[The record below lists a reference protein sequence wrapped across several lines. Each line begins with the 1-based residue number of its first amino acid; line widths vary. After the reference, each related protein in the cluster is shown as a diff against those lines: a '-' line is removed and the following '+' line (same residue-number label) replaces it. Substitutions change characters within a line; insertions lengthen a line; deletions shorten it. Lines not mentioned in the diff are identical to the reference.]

1 MKKDAAI
8 ALNLG
13 PFINM
18 ANVVPKHQIEK
29 ALLEERQDISSGR
42 LKEENPLDTSAE
54 FRTFCEACRRG
65 DLKTSQEQITK
76 GVNINARDAYDY
88 TPLIL
93 VSIKRASIIVGRS

>member
-1 MKKDAAI
+1 VRKVAAI

-93 VSIKRASIIVGRS
+93 VSIVQAKMGVGGS